1 MTTSGFIGLEY
12 FSGNYFP
19 EVFSGKNWEDLLKSS
34 KFSVVFQWYQFFHAT
49 FDHNFN
55 SFFRKIWKLK
65 KVTEKVRKIDR
76 QPKPVAVK
84 KESDEMSIHE
94 MKSGK
99 RKSMDNNENP
109 PKKQKIDQNIVT
121 KKIEQRDF
129 KIFGSDKFSKSA
141 KK

>member
-1 MTTSGFIGLEY
+1 MVI
-12 FSGNYFP
+12 
-19 EVFSGKNWEDLLKSS
+19 
-34 KFSVVFQWYQFFHAT
+34 
-49 FDHNFN
+49 N
-55 SFFRKIWKLK
+55 SFNPFFGVQKNLELKFFGSDRNSIFRKIWKLK

>member
-1 MTTSGFIGLEY
+1 M
-12 FSGNYFP
+12 
-19 EVFSGKNWEDLLKSS
+19 
-34 KFSVVFQWYQFFHAT
+34 
-49 FDHNFN
+49 
-55 SFFRKIWKLK
+55 
-65 KVTEKVRKIDR
+65 TEKVRKIDR

-99 RKSMDNNENP
+99 RKSMDSNENP

-129 KIFGSDKFSKSA
+129 KIFGSDKLSKSA
-141 KK
+141 KKLVQIFLILTHQRFERNWNFRFPMKI

>member
-1 MTTSGFIGLEY
+1 MQRIRGFQK
-12 FSGNYFP
+12 SNK
-19 EVFSGKNWEDLLKSS
+19 KNEIEKS
-34 KFSVVFQWYQFFHAT
+34 FLDPFNGAT
-49 FDHNFN
+49 IPYDFYLAKKNKTADIVKDDTVIE
-55 SFFRKIWKLK
+55 KIWRLK

-109 PKKQKIDQNIVT
+109 PKKQKVDQNIVT
-121 KKIEQRDF
+121 KKLEQKDF